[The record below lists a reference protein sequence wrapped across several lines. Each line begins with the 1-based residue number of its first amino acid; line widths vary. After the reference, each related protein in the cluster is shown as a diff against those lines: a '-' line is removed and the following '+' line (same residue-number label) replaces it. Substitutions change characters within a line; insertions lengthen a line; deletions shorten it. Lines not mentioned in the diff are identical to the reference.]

1 MYGQLIVPDKNRQH
15 KVKEGQ
21 SRIGLLSFQNVYFY
35 NMDVTKRF
43 NRIIAIYFQ
52 LQAKPIVRSQDL
64 AKQFDVSQ
72 RTIYRDIRAL
82 EQAGIPIYGEAGT
95 GYGLVEGYRLPPTKF
110 SREEIL
116 TLAAAE
122 KLMQKFV
129 DPDLF
134 RYFSSALNKIK
145 AYLRYSDKLN
155 VNLLEENMLMG
166 SLAHRFNENVPSAL
180 SILFESIAQQKVVDM
195 EYQSSSS
202 ANPVHREI
210 EPVGVFHQGNYW
222 YFMAYCYLRK
232 DYRQFRIDRIQK
244 IQLTT
249 APFAK
254 EHKPL
259 SHYLAKEDPS
269 PTITIRICVPL
280 TYARHM
286 EWERSYYGFV
296 SEEIT
301 DAGVIMTFECKN
313 MEQEFARWYLMF
325 ADEAK
330 ILEPAELKDR
340 IKELVSN
347 IQL

>member
-1 MYGQLIVPDKNRQH
+1 
-15 KVKEGQ
+15 
-21 SRIGLLSFQNVYFY
+21 
-35 NMDVTKRF
+35 MDITKRF

-52 LQAKPIVRSQDL
+52 LQAKPIVKAQDL
-64 AKQFDVSQ
+64 AEQFEVSQ
-72 RTIYRDIRAL
+72 RTIYRDIKAL

-166 SLAHRFNENVPSAL
+166 SLSHRFNENVPSAL
-180 SILFESIAQQKVVDM
+180 SILFEGIAQHIVVNM

-202 ANPVHREI
+202 VTPIHRKI

-222 YFMAYCYLRK
+222 YFMAYCHVRS

-244 IQLTT
+244 IQLTST
-249 APFAK
+249 PFTK
-254 EHKPL
+254 KHKPL
-259 SHYLAKEDPS
+259 AYYLVKEDS
-269 PTITIRICVPL
+269 GPTTTIRICVPL
-280 TYARHM
+280 QYARYM
-286 EWERSYYGFV
+286 EWERSYYGFL

-301 DAGVIMTFECKN
+301 DSGVIMTFECKN
-313 MEQEFARWYLMF
+313 MEHEFARWYLMF

-330 ILEPAELKDR
+330 ILEPDELKDR
-340 IKELVSN
+340 VRELLSN
-347 IQL
+347 IHV